1 MAEFIAYGLYPDRPS
16 KKLVSRAKSS
26 NALAEMAAAVA
37 QGPSSVRRPKDR
49 DRERDRDREKPENSL
64 STLRDPRVAST
75 SDLSRTRS
83 ASTASHH
90 PDLSNEVANLSH
102 KLIQAINHQ
111 TLLDDSLAVA
121 RQELEEERKRRST
134 IEKEKKGI
142 ETELETLTAALFEEA
157 NKMVAAAKQEREV
170 VERKNEQLRAQIQD
184 TELLLASHQ
193 EQLAELKS
201 VIEQMNSRH
210 DDQDAATTATSI
222 SSPSDPFPDQ
232 PTPNNGNNGNNNNN
246 INRLFEAM
254 NLSPVTPGSDD
265 IPPAPPTSFSH
276 LLKPVCRTDIL
287 AYEDFNTLLQLS
299 RSRPP
304 SRVGSGSYSGLN
316 VMNLANLTSSRP
328 KSTTHTPTNSQD
340 TNHNG
345 SNSSNVNT
353 GSPAAAS
360 SSVASS
366 PSTSHGGISSSP
378 RENIT
383 SSMQLKET
391 RFYKRIL
398 AEDIEPTLRLDMAPG
413 ISWLTRRSVM
423 SSLVEGELIIEP
435 ISSNASSAN
444 SATDLPS
451 PPSTPSSMSSTST
464 PCALC
469 GDRRTTV
476 NPRTHRFRT
485 SSSDSAP
492 KHALCL
498 LCLEKMR
505 ACCEF
510 VGYLRLVVDGH
521 VRTSGDGEAEI
532 KEREREAWEETVRL
546 RERIFWA
553 RIGGGVVPAFI
564 SGKKAEDDG
573 EKEKEKEKVEQS
585 DDAPLVIKDIT
596 VTSPVDAKQ
605 TTVSTPTKPEA
616 ETETTDQLAS
626 SISTPTPTPTPAPA
640 AEAEPATTPE
650 QPTAPADTPFAST
663 LSASTTATTTTTTT
677 RSLSLSPSR
686 YRSRSPSPSPKA
698 APSSRPA
705 TAAPSTPTSTSQTPR
720 TVLRRLKS
728 VPPLSSTPPS
738 SSTVTSPD
746 AKYPKVMPVSLRA
759 SLANGTSTTST
770 PSTPSPVPAPAPAE
784 GKLKVKIPAAFL
796 HDN

>member
-1 MAEFIAYGLYPDRPS
+1 
-16 KKLVSRAKSS
+16 
-26 NALAEMAAAVA
+26 MAAAVA

-90 PDLSNEVANLSH
+90 PDLSNEVANLSD

-134 IEKEKKGI
+134 VEKEKKGI

-170 VERKNEQLRAQIQD
+170 VERKNEQLRAQIKD

-210 DDQDAATTATSI
+210 DDQDTATTATSI

-232 PTPNNGNNGNNNNN
+232 PTPNNGNGNNHN

-304 SRVGSGSYSGLN
+304 SHVSSGSYSGLN

-345 SNSSNVNT
+345 GNSNNVNT

-435 ISSNASSAN
+435 IPSNTSSAN

-521 VRTSGDGEAEI
+521 VRTGGDGEAEI

-564 SGKKAEDDG
+564 SGKKAEDDS
-573 EKEKEKEKVEQS
+573 EKEKEKIQQS

-596 VTSPVDAKQ
+596 VTSPADAKQ
-605 TTVSTPTKPEA
+605 TPVSTPTKPEA
-616 ETETTDQLAS
+616 ETETTEQLAS

-640 AEAEPATTPE
+640 AEAEPS
-650 QPTAPADTPFAST
+650 TAPADTPSTST
-663 LSASTTATTTTTTT
+663 LSASTTTTTT

-686 YRSRSPSPSPKA
+686 YRSRSPSPSPKP

-705 TAAPSTPTSTSQTPR
+705 TAIPPSPTSTSQTPR
-720 TVLRRLKS
+720 TVLRRLRS
-728 VPPLSSTPPS
+728 VPPPSTPQSP
-738 SSTVTSPD
+738 STVTSPD
-746 AKYPKVMPVSLRA
+746 TKFPKVMPVSLRA
-759 SLANGTSTTST
+759 SLANGSSTTST
-770 PSTPSPVPAPAPAE
+770 PSTSGPAPAPAE

>member
-1 MAEFIAYGLYPDRPS
+1 MAEFIAYGLHPDRSS

-26 NALAEMAAAVA
+26 NALTEMAAAVA

-90 PDLSNEVANLSH
+90 PDLSNEVANLSD

-121 RQELEEERKRRST
+121 RQELKEERKRRST
-134 IEKEKKGI
+134 VEKEKKGI

-170 VERKNEQLRAQIQD
+170 VERKNEQLRAQIKD

-210 DDQDAATTATSI
+210 DDQDTATTATSI
-222 SSPSDPFPDQ
+222 SSPSDPYPDQ
-232 PTPNNGNNGNNNNN
+232 PTPNNGNGNNHN

-345 SNSSNVNT
+345 SSSSNVNT

-435 ISSNASSAN
+435 IPTNTSSAN

-451 PPSTPSSMSSTST
+451 PPSTPS
-464 PCALC
+464 
-469 GDRRTTV
+469 
-476 NPRTHRFRT
+476 
-485 SSSDSAP
+485 
-492 KHALCL
+492 K
-498 LCLEKMR
+498 KMR

-564 SGKKAEDDG
+564 SGKKAEDDSA
-573 EKEKEKEKVEQS
+573 KEKEKIEQS

-596 VTSPVDAKQ
+596 VTSPVDAKE
-605 TTVSTPTKPEA
+605 TPVSTPTKPEA
-616 ETETTDQLAS
+616 ETETTEQLAS

-640 AEAEPATTPE
+640 AETEPATTPE
-650 QPTAPADTPFAST
+650 QPTAPADTPSTST
-663 LSASTTATTTTTTT
+663 LSAPTTATITT

-686 YRSRSPSPSPKA
+686 YRSRSPSPSPKP

-705 TAAPSTPTSTSQTPR
+705 TATLPTPTSTSQTPR
-720 TVLRRLKS
+720 TVLRRLRS
-728 VPPLSSTPPS
+728 VPPPSSTPPS

-746 AKYPKVMPVSLRA
+746 TKFPKVMPVSLRA
-759 SLANGTSTTST
+759 SLTNGTSTTST
-770 PSTPSPVPAPAPAE
+770 LSTPDTAPAPAE

>member
-193 EQLAELKS
+193 EQLAELKTPL
-201 VIEQMNSRH
+201 Q
-210 DDQDAATTATSI
+210 QPP
-222 SSPSDPFPDQ
+222 PSAHPQIPFPDQ
-232 PTPNNGNNGNNNNN
+232 PTPNNGNNGNNNNNNN

-605 TTVSTPTKPEA
+605 TTV
-616 ETETTDQLAS
+616 
-626 SISTPTPTPTPAPA
+626 
-640 AEAEPATTPE
+640 
-650 QPTAPADTPFAST
+650 
-663 LSASTTATTTTTTT
+663 
-677 RSLSLSPSR
+677 
-686 YRSRSPSPSPKA
+686 
-698 APSSRPA
+698 
-705 TAAPSTPTSTSQTPR
+705 
-720 TVLRRLKS
+720 
-728 VPPLSSTPPS
+728 
-738 SSTVTSPD
+738 
-746 AKYPKVMPVSLRA
+746 MPVSLRA

>member
-1 MAEFIAYGLYPDRPS
+1 
-16 KKLVSRAKSS
+16 
-26 NALAEMAAAVA
+26 MAAAVA

-90 PDLSNEVANLSH
+90 PDLSNEVANLSD

-121 RQELEEERKRRST
+121 RQELEEERRRRST
-134 IEKEKKGI
+134 VEKEKKGI

-157 NKMVAAAKQEREV
+157 NKMVAAAKQEREA
-170 VERKNEQLRAQIQD
+170 VERKNEQLRAQIKD

-210 DDQDAATTATSI
+210 DDQDTATTATSI

-232 PTPNNGNNGNNNNN
+232 PTPNNGNGNNHN

-435 ISSNASSAN
+435 IPSNTSSAN

-521 VRTSGDGEAEI
+521 VRTGGDGEAEI

-564 SGKKAEDDG
+564 SGKKAEDDS
-573 EKEKEKEKVEQS
+573 EKEKGKIEQS

-605 TTVSTPTKPEA
+605 TPVSTPTKPEA
-616 ETETTDQLAS
+616 ETETTEQLAS

-640 AEAEPATTPE
+640 AEAEPS
-650 QPTAPADTPFAST
+650 TAPADTPSTST
-663 LSASTTATTTTTTT
+663 LSASTTTTTT

-686 YRSRSPSPSPKA
+686 YRSRSPSPSPKP
-698 APSSRPA
+698 APSTRPA
-705 TAAPSTPTSTSQTPR
+705 TAIPPTTTSTSQAPR
-720 TVLRRLKS
+720 TVLRRLRS
-728 VPPLSSTPPS
+728 VPPPSSTPQSP
-738 SSTVTSPD
+738 STVTSPD
-746 AKYPKVMPVSLRA
+746 TKFPKVMPVSLRA

-770 PSTPSPVPAPAPAE
+770 PSTSGPAPAPAE

>member
-1 MAEFIAYGLYPDRPS
+1 
-16 KKLVSRAKSS
+16 
-26 NALAEMAAAVA
+26 
-37 QGPSSVRRPKDR
+37 
-49 DRERDRDREKPENSL
+49 
-64 STLRDPRVAST
+64 
-75 SDLSRTRS
+75 
-83 ASTASHH
+83 
-90 PDLSNEVANLSH
+90 
-102 KLIQAINHQ
+102 
-111 TLLDDSLAVA
+111 
-121 RQELEEERKRRST
+121 
-134 IEKEKKGI
+134 
-142 ETELETLTAALFEEA
+142 
-157 NKMVAAAKQEREV
+157 MVAAAKQEREV
-170 VERKNEQLRAQIQD
+170 VERKNEQLRAQIKD

-210 DDQDAATTATSI
+210 DDQDTATTATSI
-222 SSPSDPFPDQ
+222 SSPSDPYPDQ
-232 PTPNNGNNGNNNNN
+232 PTPNNGNGNNHN

-345 SNSSNVNT
+345 SSSSNVNT

-435 ISSNASSAN
+435 IPTNTSSAN

-564 SGKKAEDDG
+564 SGKKAEDDSA
-573 EKEKEKEKVEQS
+573 KEKEKIEQS

-596 VTSPVDAKQ
+596 VTSPVDAKE
-605 TTVSTPTKPEA
+605 TPVSTPTKPEA
-616 ETETTDQLAS
+616 ETETTEQLAS

-640 AEAEPATTPE
+640 AETEPATTPE
-650 QPTAPADTPFAST
+650 QPTAPADTPSTST
-663 LSASTTATTTTTTT
+663 LSAPTTATITT

-686 YRSRSPSPSPKA
+686 YRSRSPSPSPKP

-705 TAAPSTPTSTSQTPR
+705 TATLPTPTSTSQTPR
-720 TVLRRLKS
+720 TVLRRLRS
-728 VPPLSSTPPS
+728 VPPPSSTPPS

-746 AKYPKVMPVSLRA
+746 TKFPKVMPVSLRA
-759 SLANGTSTTST
+759 SLTNGTSTTST
-770 PSTPSPVPAPAPAE
+770 LSTPDTAPAPAE